1 MSDRG
6 KVEKQIIN
14 YSVKRGNKYNQM
26 ENERTALMENESR
39 ISNSSKCGNREKF
52 SPHTNRLQQTVVE
65 NFIKLKT
72 ITNHSPRKFR
82 S

>member
-6 KVEKQIIN
+6 KIESQVIN
-14 YSVKRGNKYNQM
+14 YSVSRVNKYNQM

-39 ISNSSKCGNREKF
+39 ISNSSKSGSREKF
-52 SPHTNRLQQTVVE
+52 SLHTNRLQQSVVE
-65 NFIKLKT
+65 IL
-72 ITNHSPRKFR
+72 S